1 MTHAIPMPRRL
12 ALMLAVLSTLAVLL
26 SGCGTPAEGRDDA
39 GGTHIITDVQGRK
52 VTVPKKPKRILLS
65 GQRELYTTALL
76 NPENPLDKIVGW
88 PDDLKENDADTYNR
102 YLQKFPQ
109 IAKIPVTG
117 ELWDGSFS
125 LEQALQMR
133 PEVFVLSAS
142 SYQAAEEAGI
152 ITGFEKAGV
161 PTVVIDYF
169 VEPVKNTV
177 PSVRIMGQ
185 LFDREKEAEEFITFY
200 ESKVAAVTDRL
211 KEQKPEATKAL
222 LWRAPGYFDCCQT
235 FKNSNLSKIVSV
247 AGGANIGDELLDSE
261 QGTLSPEAVAKANP
275 QVILATGANWSPE
288 TTPVKEGGFVP
299 LGYETTPD
307 EAAAA
312 WKQVIDAQPVIKEMP
327 AVKDRRAFA
336 AWHHFY
342 DSPYN
347 FLAVEWF
354 AQALHPEL
362 FSDLDVEGDFR
373 ELHSQFLPV
382 EAGGTFWTGL
392 P

>member
-1 MTHAIPMPRRL
+1 MTHAISMPRRL
-12 ALMLAVLSTLAVLL
+12 ALLLAVLSAVAVLL

-39 GGTHIITDVQGRK
+39 SGTHIITDVQGRK
-52 VTVPKKPKRILLS
+52 VTVPKNPKRILLS

-76 NPENPLDKIVGW
+76 NPENPLDKIAGW

-109 IAKIPVTG
+109 LAKIPVTG

-125 LEQALQMR
+125 LEQALQTR

-185 LFDREKEAEEFITFY
+185 LFDREKQAENFILFY
-200 ESKVAAVTDRL
+200 ESKVSAVTDRL
-211 KEQKPEATKAL
+211 KEKKPEATKAL

-235 FKNSNLSKIVSV
+235 FKNSNLSKIVSA

-307 EAAAA
+307 KAAAA
-312 WKQVIDAQPVIKEMP
+312 WKQVIDAQPVIKEMA